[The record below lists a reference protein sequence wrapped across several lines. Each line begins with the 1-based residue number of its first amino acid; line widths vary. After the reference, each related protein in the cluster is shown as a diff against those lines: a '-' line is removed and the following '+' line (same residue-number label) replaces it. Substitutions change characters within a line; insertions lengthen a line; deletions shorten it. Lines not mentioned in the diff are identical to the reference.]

1 MAAKCGHRPGLASV
15 GSESGSRTRKQK
27 GARISRCAPLFSAHF
42 SALIRP
48 LLLLLLA
55 ADHRYEADEARSEK
69 SHRAWLWGRNE
80 TLNRRVAV
88 VVVRRDDRVT
98 QAWREGRQGIGRSI
112 DVEDRRVGRIPVG
125 KDPGAGDR
133 TREGAEKA

>member
-55 ADHRYEADEARSEK
+55 AAHRYEADEARSEK
-69 SHRAWLWGRNE
+69 SHRAWLWCRNE
-80 TLNRRVAV
+80 TLSRRVPV
-88 VVVRRDDRVT
+88 VVVPRDHPSPH
-98 QAWREGRQGIGRSI
+98 AWREVR
-112 DVEDRRVGRIPVG
+112 
-125 KDPGAGDR
+125 AR
-133 TREGAEKA
+133 TRR